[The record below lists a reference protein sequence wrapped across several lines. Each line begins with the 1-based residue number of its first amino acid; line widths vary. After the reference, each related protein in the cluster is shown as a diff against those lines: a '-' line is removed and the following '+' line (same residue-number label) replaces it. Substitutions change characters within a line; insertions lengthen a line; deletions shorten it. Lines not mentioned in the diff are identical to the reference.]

1 LGYIIYFVIALFV
14 IFTIAVLIVF
24 KKVIKSNNNRMARYL
39 GIEVSRAKRSGRSL
53 GFLLIEIDNSVPR
66 GTSEFLPG
74 RTLMVTL
81 FEDAIRN
88 TDMLER
94 TGFRLYSIILTEI
107 NQSDGS
113 LIVKER
119 IKNLAKDKGWGEIKV
134 GLASYPDDGVT
145 AQELLDFATKDGGIQ
160 SDK

>member
-14 IFTIAVLIVF
+14 IFAIAVLFVF
-24 KKVIKSNNNRMARYL
+24 KKVIKSNSNRMARYL
-39 GIEVSRAKRSGRSL
+39 SVEVSRAKRSGRSL

-119 IKNLAKDKGWGEIKV
+119 IKNLAKNKGWGEIKV
-134 GLASYPDDGVT
+134 GLASYPEDGVT
-145 AQELLDFATKDGGIQ
+145 AQELLDFATKDGGIR

>member
-1 LGYIIYFVIALFV
+1 MEYIIYFVASLFV
-14 IFTIAVLIVF
+14 VFAITALVVF
-24 KKVIKSNNNRMARYL
+24 KKVIKSNRSRMARYL
-39 GIEVSRAKRSGRSL
+39 GNEVSRAKRAGRSL

-94 TGFRLYSIILTEI
+94 TGFRLYSIILTET
-107 NQSDGS
+107 NQLEGS
-113 LIVKER
+113 LVVKER

-134 GLASYPDDGVT
+134 GLASYPDNGGT
-145 AQELLDFATKDGGIQ
+145 AQELIDFATGDGGIQ
-160 SDK
+160 SDR